1 MHDMG
6 TPPPLPVKHYM
17 YIGVGVGWQRY
28 CKTCQSLRGQDNQV
42 TVFFGGVLA
51 VTMMM
56 MMVIE
61 LSSQI
66 ILCGVENH
74 NSAQEEC
81 SHYVLWIVYGTHDA
95 VT

>member
-1 MHDMG
+1 
-6 TPPPLPVKHYM
+6 
-17 YIGVGVGWQRY
+17 
-28 CKTCQSLRGQDNQV
+28 
-42 TVFFGGVLA
+42 
-51 VTMMM
+51 MMM